1 MHGSFRKFI
10 KESIHESQKCQRNWD
25 LTQEMPQEDIDLIL
39 EAATNAPSK
48 QNLNLF
54 KLHVIQDR
62 DLIEEIHSRT
72 KGFGP
77 IDGELHTNSQVL
89 GHVLLAFSPAE
100 EIKDTLDPDSIV
112 SEDMNQ
118 AIGIAAGYVN
128 IVATQLGYASGCCK
142 CFESLVDIFGER
154 ITLLMGVG
162 IPDRARNRQE
172 HHLNPEFKFPTL
184 RKLKNI
190 QVLAH

>member
-1 MHGSFRKFI
+1 
-10 KESIHESQKCQRNWD
+10 
-25 LTQEMPQEDIDLIL
+25 MPQEDIDLII

-62 DLIEEIHSRT
+62 DLIETIHEKTR
-72 KGFGP
+72 GFGP
-77 IDGELHTNSQVL
+77 IDDVLHTNSQVL
-89 GHVLLAFSPAE
+89 GHVLLAFSPVE
-100 EIKDTLDPDSIV
+100 EIKDTLDKDSIV
-112 SEDMNQ
+112 AEDLNQ

-128 IVATQLGYASGCCK
+128 LVATQLGYASGCCK
-142 CFESLVDIFGER
+142 CFDSLVDIFGER
-154 ITLLMGVG
+154 VTLLMGVG
-162 IPDRARNRQE
+162 IPDQKRHRQE

-184 RKLKNI
+184 RKLKDI

>member
-62 DLIEEIHSRT
+62 DLIEE
-72 KGFGP
+72 
-77 IDGELHTNSQVL
+77 
-89 GHVLLAFSPAE
+89 
-100 EIKDTLDPDSIV
+100 
-112 SEDMNQ
+112 
-118 AIGIAAGYVN
+118 
-128 IVATQLGYASGCCK
+128 
-142 CFESLVDIFGER
+142 
-154 ITLLMGVG
+154 VG
-162 IPDRARNRQE
+162 IELADDFLKAHNQMRDNKDNPAYDK
-172 HHLNPEFKFPTL
+172 LNEIHDEMQKEVKDEQVSSL
-184 RKLKNI
+184 RVSTKRG
-190 QVLAH
+190 

>member
-1 MHGSFRKFI
+1 MHGSFRKFL

-25 LTQEMPQEDIDLIL
+25 LDKEMPQEDIDLII
-39 EAATNAPSK
+39 EAATNSPSK

-62 DLIEEIHSRT
+62 DIIEEIHSRT

-77 IDGELHTNSQVL
+77 IDGEMHTNSQVL
-89 GHVLLAFSPAE
+89 AHVLLAFCPSE
-100 EIKDTLDPDSIV
+100 EVKDTFDPDSIV
-112 SEDMNQ
+112 SEDVNQ

-128 IVATQLGYASGCCK
+128 LVTTQLGYASGCCK
-142 CFESLVDIFGER
+142 CFDSLIDIFGETV
-154 ITLLMGVG
+154 TLLMGVG
-162 IPDRARNRQE
+162 IPDRTRNRQE
-172 HHLNPEFKFPTL
+172 HHLNPNFKFPTL

-190 QVLAH
+190 EVLAH